1 MNATQMIER
10 AGGMLGLGAMALLLI
25 TAGMMAAGAL

>member
-10 AGGMLGLGAMALLLI
+10 AGGMLGLGALALVLA
-25 TAGMMAAGAL
+25 TAGLMAGGVL